1 MVIKILKKK
10 ERKGKGRKRI
20 KSSPLLPPSNSN
32 NARLYKKQNKK
43 IYIDINKVGSSK
55 KEQSFSFI
63 KFIKWGFTG
72 IEKAHQTHE
81 WATSSKKKKV

>member
-1 MVIKILKKK
+1 MVIKILNK
-10 ERKGKGRKRI
+10 EREEREGKETNQVF
-20 KSSPLLPPSNSN
+20 SSPSSFQQQQRPP
-32 NARLYKKQNKK
+32 LKKQNKK

-81 WATSSKKKKV
+81 GATS